1 MPFGLQLAYFI
12 RFYGQDAY
20 QNQFYPTSD
29 HIIPYKLFWIL
40 SKAMKHAMAM
50 ERLNDTQ
57 AIASAIGMATSG
69 TDPAVQRMIE
79 AETKEAL
86 GEE

>member
-1 MPFGLQLAYFI
+1 MPFGLQFAYFI
-12 RFYGQDAY
+12 RFYGHDVY
-20 QNQFYPTSD
+20 QNERYPTAD
-29 HIIPYKLFWIL
+29 KIIPYKLYWIL
-40 SKAMKHAMAM
+40 GKAMKHAMAM

-69 TDPAVQRMIE
+69 NDPAVQRMLE
-79 AETKEAL
+79 QETKEAL

>member
-1 MPFGLQLAYFI
+1 
-12 RFYGQDAY
+12 
-20 QNQFYPTSD
+20 
-29 HIIPYKLFWIL
+29 
-40 SKAMKHAMAM
+40 MKHAMAM

-69 TDPAVQRMIE
+69 NDPAVQRMLE
-79 AETKEAL
+79 QETKEAL